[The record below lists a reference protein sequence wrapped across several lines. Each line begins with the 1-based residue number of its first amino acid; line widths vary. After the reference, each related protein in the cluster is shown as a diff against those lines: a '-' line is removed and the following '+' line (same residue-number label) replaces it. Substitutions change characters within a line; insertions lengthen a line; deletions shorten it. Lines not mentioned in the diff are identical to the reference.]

1 MKIIQLINSAVEEN
15 AQKPVESDQLRGWFF
30 YATILIGFTICIP
43 VFMLGPQLSG
53 QSDFRLLIPSVYLGG
68 LLLTVIACFAGYIG
82 IQTRLPTP
90 GIIQKTFGTKGS
102 ILAIAI
108 LSFTS
113 FGWFG
118 VQAEVFATS
127 FATILEMT
135 FSITLPVKPLT
146 LVSGLLMST
155 TAIIGIKALGRL
167 SYLSVPLLLVILF
180 LPMFQLVQ
188 NGQIENIFNFKPDVP
203 LSIGMIISIIA
214 GGWIVGA
221 SMTPDLSRFQKD
233 TKNMVLGLFFNF
245 AVAYPTLILLT
256 AALALGF
263 KEINFITIMIL
274 AGFAIPTI
282 FVLFF
287 ATWTTNDKNL
297 YESSLAV
304 SALLP
309 KYQRWKVTAIAGLC
323 GTAFAM
329 LGITGYFILWLIALG
344 VCISPVAG
352 IYVVDFW
359 LNPELYRSQVQA
371 SSWRV
376 IPFVSWV
383 AGSFAGYLTLPTESM
398 GAGAVTLT
406 TIPALDA
413 LLVAALLKLLL
424 SSIELKKN

>member
-1 MKIIQLINSAVEEN
+1 MKIIQLINSAVERN

-30 YATILIGFTICIP
+30 YATVLIGFTICIP

-53 QSDFRLLIPSVYLGG
+53 QSDFRLLVPSVYLGG

-108 LSFTS
+108 LSLTS

-127 FATILEMT
+127 FTDILEKT
-135 FSITLPVKPLT
+135 FSITLPVKPLI
-146 LVSGLLMST
+146 LVSGLLMSS

-167 SYLSVPLLLVILF
+167 SYLSVPLLLIVLF

-188 NGQIENIFNFKPDVP
+188 SGQIQNIFNFQPQAP
-203 LSIGMIISIIA
+203 LSIGMIISIVA

-233 TKNMVLGLFFNF
+233 TKNMVIGLFFNF
-245 AVAYPTLILLT
+245 AVAYPTLVLLT

-263 KEINFITIMIL
+263 KETDFITIMVL
-274 AGFAIPTI
+274 AGLAIPTI

-309 KYQRWKVTAIAGLC
+309 RYPRWKVTAIAGLC

-329 LGITGYFILWLIALG
+329 LGITSYFIPWLIALG

-359 LNPELYRSQVQA
+359 LKPELYRSQIQA
-371 SSWRV
+371 PSWRV

-383 AGSFAGYLTLPTESM
+383 SGSVAGYLTLPTESM
-398 GAGAVTLT
+398 GAGFFTLT

-413 LLVAALLKLLL
+413 LLVAGILKMTFTFM
-424 SSIELKKN
+424 ELKKN